1 MGKALYIFDFDDTLV
16 DSGAKVKVV
25 RADNSVDY
33 YSSRQYRDY
42 DRKYKQP
49 GDVLNFDEFD
59 VDPPDASV
67 IQEVWDEFLSAL
79 SNASAT
85 VIILTARANPVPVKE
100 FLEEKGVNPI
110 PPIEAVGDSNPD
122 AKKEKVVE
130 YINNSREASPDNPDK
145 WITDIYLWEDSL
157 ANIKAIES
165 LSAEMPELRF
175 TTELVTET
183 TLQRF
188 VRELLREILW
198 K

>member
-49 GDVLNFDEFD
+49 GDILNFDEFD

-67 IQEVWDEFLSAL
+67 IQEVWDEFLRAL
-79 SNASAT
+79 SNTSAI
-85 VIILTARANPVPVKE
+85 VIILTARANPVPVRE
-100 FLEEKGVNPI
+100 FLEENGVKPI

-130 YINNSREASPDNPDK
+130 YINNSREGSPNNPDE

-165 LSAEMPELRF
+165 LSAEMPELNF

-188 VRELLREILW
+188 VRELLKEILW
-198 K
+198 R